1 MKKYL
6 IPLLISTVL
15 TTTCFA
21 KLPDDS
27 IPIGKTNYLFGKT
40 LMEDNVA
47 KTVTV
52 WIGYGDFYIPKKP
65 PYLPKDAKSSKMRM
79 DFYCSRQEAQVI
91 SMVFYP
97 EKMFEGSVI
106 KIDSTHGDRRSLVP
120 GTFLYDLAEVLC
132 APLIHPKN

>member
-1 MKKYL
+1 MEAFFVESKHKEMTMKKYL

-52 WIGYGDFYIPKKP
+52 WIGYGDFYIPKSP
-65 PYLPKDAKSSKMRM
+65 P
-79 DFYCSRQEAQVI
+79 
-91 SMVFYP
+91 
-97 EKMFEGSVI
+97 
-106 KIDSTHGDRRSLVP
+106 
-120 GTFLYDLAEVLC
+120 
-132 APLIHPKN
+132 